1 MYASATCRA
10 FVALL
15 VGTRISCLRS
25 IHFKCAYAAFN
36 LKIDQS
42 AIVSFWSGYTLAY
55 KNAITMHAALKKT
68 EARLWALQCDPFGNE
83 STETLIPYR
92 WVELPKCRATD
103 KFELYAWST
112 GTWWYLLAL
121 LFVLFVFGPTLLRS
135 CREAGSRV
143 LWLLASSTRSQTN
156 RGRLLIS
163 WQKTSEAIVAC
174 CYAHKKSLKWSS
186 LCCQANKN
194 IPKWS
199 WLVAMKRKWFDVI
212 VACVACF

>member
-112 GTWWYLLAL
+112 RAWWYFLAL
-121 LFVLFVFGPTLLRS
+121 LFVLFVIQDRGTSFRLQDFFALNTCLWNRFIQLCELL
-135 CREAGSRV
+135 CADHY
-143 LWLLASSTRSQTN
+143 WTITRPWYVIQVAILDCFE
-156 RGRLLIS
+156 R
-163 WQKTSEAIVAC
+163 TSM
-174 CYAHKKSLKWSS
+174 
-186 LCCQANKN
+186 N
-194 IPKWS
+194 
-199 WLVAMKRKWFDVI
+199 
-212 VACVACF
+212 